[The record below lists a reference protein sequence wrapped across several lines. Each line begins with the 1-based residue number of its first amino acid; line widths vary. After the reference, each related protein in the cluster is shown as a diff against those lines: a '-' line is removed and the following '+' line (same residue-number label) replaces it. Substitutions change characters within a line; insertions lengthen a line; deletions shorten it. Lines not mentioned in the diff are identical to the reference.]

1 LLQKSRTEDPSQEL
15 SPDKSIYIMS
25 DKNRD
30 KKQWKKLLIELI
42 KETLLTSWEL
52 IRILIPVAI
61 VTKVLADMGLI
72 SFLGTLLEPLMHF
85 LGLPGALGLVWATAL
100 FSSLYSGIAV
110 FSVIAPE
117 LGLTGAQV
125 TVLCSVM
132 LIAHS
137 LPIELSVS
145 TRAGA
150 RLMPIC
156 VIRVVGAIVYGYLLN
171 KICFLFDLWQE
182 PSRILFKATSASG
195 DYLTWTLDLVQNLCL
210 IIFIIFC
217 IIILMRFFK
226 LVGLLGFFERMLA
239 PFLPHFGMGPQAAPI
254 TVVGMIMGIGYGG
267 ALIIRETATGKL
279 AKDEVFNSMVLMGL
293 CHGLLED
300 TLLMAAIGGKFA
312 GILWGRILFSLIVT
326 YLLVQ
331 LLVTL
336 KRRRTRIDQ
345 RL

>member
-1 LLQKSRTEDPSQEL
+1 MLNNKVMTKRWKPFLLGL
-15 SPDKSIYIMS
+15 V
-25 DKNRD
+25 
-30 KKQWKKLLIELI
+30 
-42 KETLLTSWEL
+42 KETLATSWEL

-61 VTKVLADMGLI
+61 VTKILADIGMI
-72 SFLGTLLEPLMHF
+72 SYLGHFLEPLMRL
-85 LGLPGALGLVWATAL
+85 LGLPGELGLVWATAI

-110 FSVIAPE
+110 FSVLAPG

-150 RLMPIC
+150 KLIPIA
-156 VIRVVGAIVYGYLLN
+156 VVRIVGAIVYGFLLN
-171 KICFLFDLWQE
+171 KTCQLFTLWQE
-182 PSRILFKATSASG
+182 PSNVLFKATSVSG
-195 DYLTWTLDLVQNLCL
+195 DYLSWGLDLMQNLCL

-217 IIILMRFFK
+217 IIILMRLFK
-226 LVGLLGFFERMLA
+226 AVGLLGFCERILS
-239 PFLPHFGMGPQAAPI
+239 PFLPHFGMSPRAAPI

-279 AKDEVFNSMVLMGL
+279 GKDEVFNSMVLMGL

-312 GILWGRILFSLIVT
+312 GILWGRIVFALIVT

-331 LLVTL
+331 LMRVVK
-336 KRRRTRIDQ
+336 KRRLDQ
-345 RL
+345 IT

>member
-1 LLQKSRTEDPSQEL
+1 
-15 SPDKSIYIMS
+15 MS
-25 DKNRD
+25 EKKRAKKEW
-30 KKQWKKLLIELI
+30 KKQLIELFR
-42 KETLLTSWEL
+42 ETLLTSWEL

-61 VTKVLADMGLI
+61 VTKVLADLGLI
-72 SFLGTLLEPLMHF
+72 SFLGTLLEPLMLF
-85 LGLPGALGLVWATAL
+85 LGLPGELGLVWATAL

-110 FSVIAPE
+110 FSVVAPE

-125 TVLCSVM
+125 TVLCSIM

-145 TRAGA
+145 KRAGA
-150 RLMPIC
+150 RLMPIG
-156 VIRVVGAIVYGYLLN
+156 VIRIIGAIVYGYLLN
-171 KICFLFDLWQE
+171 KVCLFFEFWQE
-182 PSRILFKATSASG
+182 PSRLLFKATSASG
-195 DYLTWTLDLVQNLCL
+195 DYLTWALELLQNLCL

-217 IIILMRFFK
+217 IIILMRLFK
-226 LVGLLGFFERMLA
+226 LVGLLRFFERLLA

-331 LLVTL
+331 FVQAM
-336 KRRRTRIDQ
+336 KRRRARAEQ
-345 RL
+345 GM

>member
-1 LLQKSRTEDPSQEL
+1 
-15 SPDKSIYIMS
+15 MS

-30 KKQWKKLLIELI
+30 KKEWQKQVIELMR
-42 KETLLTSWEL
+42 ETWLTSWEL

-61 VTKVLADMGLI
+61 VTKVLADLGLI
-72 SFLGTLLEPLMHF
+72 SFLGNLLEPLMLF
-85 LGLPGALGLVWATAL
+85 LGLPGEVGLVWATAL

-150 RLMPIC
+150 RLVPIGI
-156 VIRVVGAIVYGYLLN
+156 IRVVGAIVYGYLLN
-171 KICFLFDLWQE
+171 KVCLFFDLWQE
-182 PSRILFKATSASG
+182 PSRVLFKATAASG

-217 IIILMRFFK
+217 IILLMRLFK

-239 PFLPHFGMGPQAAPI
+239 PFLPHFGMSPQAAPI

-331 LLVTL
+331 LLGRL
-336 KRRRTRIDQ
+336 KRRRKRTDQ
-345 RL
+345 SL

>member
-1 LLQKSRTEDPSQEL
+1 
-15 SPDKSIYIMS
+15 MS

-30 KKQWKKLLIELI
+30 KKEWKQLLLELMR
-42 KETLLTSWEL
+42 ETWLTSWEL

-217 IIILMRFFK
+217 IIILMRLFK

-312 GILWGRILFSLIVT
+312 GILWGRILFSLIIT

-331 LLVTL
+331 LLGTL
-336 KRRRTRIDQ
+336 KRRRTRADQ

>member
-1 LLQKSRTEDPSQEL
+1 MLNEMR
-15 SPDKSIYIMS
+15 
-25 DKNRD
+25 DKNE
-30 KKQWKKLLIELI
+30 WKKLLIELVR
-42 KETLLTSWEL
+42 ETLITSWEL

-61 VTKVLADMGLI
+61 VTKVLADLGLI
-72 SFLGTLLEPLMHF
+72 SFLGDLLEPLMLF
-85 LGLPGALGLVWATAL
+85 LGLPGELGLVWATAI

-110 FSVIAPE
+110 FSVIAP
-117 LGLTGAQV
+117 GLDLNGAQV

-150 RLMPIC
+150 RLMPIAI
-156 VIRVVGAIVYGYLLN
+156 IRCVGAVVYGYVLN
-171 KICFLFDLWQE
+171 KVCLYYELWQE
-182 PSRILFKATSASG
+182 PSRIIFKATTTSG
-195 DYLTWTLDLVQNLCL
+195 DYLTWTLDLLQNLCL

-217 IIILMRFFK
+217 IIILMRLFK
-226 LVGLLGFFERMLA
+226 LVGLLSLFERMLA
-239 PFLPHFGMGPQAAPI
+239 PFLPHFGMSPQAAPI

-300 TLLMAAIGGKFA
+300 TLLMAAIGGKFG

-331 LLVTL
+331 LLLTV
-336 KRRRTRIDQ
+336 KRRRIRTD
-345 RL
+345 

>member
-1 LLQKSRTEDPSQEL
+1 ML
-15 SPDKSIYIMS
+15 DKI
-25 DKNRD
+25 RG
-30 KKQWKKLLIELI
+30 KKEWKKLLVELVR
-42 KETLLTSWEL
+42 ETWITSWEL

-61 VTKVLADMGLI
+61 VTKVLADLGLI
-72 SFLGTLLEPLMHF
+72 SFLGNLLEPLMLF
-85 LGLPGALGLVWATAL
+85 LGLPGELGLVWATAI

-117 LGLTGAQV
+117 LGLSGAQV

-150 RLMPIC
+150 RLMPIAI
-156 VIRVVGAIVYGYLLN
+156 IRVVGAIVYGYLLN
-171 KICFLFDLWQE
+171 KVCLFFDLWQE
-182 PSRILFKATSASG
+182 PSRVVFKATAVSS
-195 DYLTWTLDLVQNLCL
+195 DYLTWTFGLLQNLCL
-210 IIFIIFC
+210 IISIIFC
-217 IIILMRFFK
+217 IIILMRLFK
-226 LVGLLGFFERMLA
+226 LVGLLSFFERILA
-239 PFLPHFGMGPQAAPI
+239 PILPHFGMSPRAAPI

-300 TLLMAAIGGKFA
+300 TLLMAAIGGNFG

-331 LLVTL
+331 LLLTL
-336 KRRRTRIDQ
+336 KRRRTRAD
-345 RL
+345 

>member
-1 LLQKSRTEDPSQEL
+1 ML
-15 SPDKSIYIMS
+15 DKI
-25 DKNRD
+25 KGR
-30 KKQWKKLLIELI
+30 KEWKKVLIELVR
-42 KETLLTSWEL
+42 ETWITSWEL

-61 VTKVLADMGLI
+61 VTKVLADLGLI
-72 SFLGTLLEPLMHF
+72 SYLGDLLEPLMLF
-85 LGLPGALGLVWATAL
+85 LGLPGELGLVWATAI

-145 TRAGA
+145 ARAGA
-150 RLMPIC
+150 RLMPIAI
-156 VIRVVGAIVYGYLLN
+156 IRGVGAIVYGYLLN
-171 KICFLFDLWQE
+171 KVCLFFDLWQE
-182 PSRILFKATSASG
+182 PSRIIFKATSASG
-195 DYLTWTLDLVQNLCL
+195 DYLTWTLDLLQNLCL

-217 IIILMRFFK
+217 IIILMRLFK
-226 LVGLLGFFERMLA
+226 LIGLLSFFERILA
-239 PFLPHFGMGPQAAPI
+239 PVLPHFGMSSRAAPI

-267 ALIIRETATGKL
+267 ALIIRETTTGKL

-300 TLLMAAIGGKFA
+300 TLLMAAIGGKFG

-336 KRRRTRIDQ
+336 KKRRIRTG
-345 RL
+345 